1 MTDFANWIRDETK
14 RRGWSQATLAER
26 AGLSLSSVRAVLV
39 TGRRKPG
46 RKFLFGI
53 ATAFEM
59 PLVDVIVIWEA
70 GERVSG

>member
-1 MTDFANWIRDETK
+1 MTDFSTWVLTETK
-14 RRGWSQATLAER
+14 RRGWSQATLAHR
-26 AGLSLSSVRAVLV
+26 AGISLSTVRAVLV

-46 RKFLFGI
+46 RKFLLGI

-70 GERVSG
+70 GERV